1 LIALIEKNPFNIP
14 RVLDRLLSSDMT
26 AVGVPAAGDLKD
38 IEAAIDLYGTYL
50 L

>member
-26 AVGVPAAGDLKD
+26 AVGVPAGDLKD
-38 IEAAIDLYGTYL
+38 IATAIDLYGTYL